1 MEANKNVI
9 INEYILAKRSWNLV
23 FFDLLELLWDILL
36 SVKFVKQKV
45 IKKFSTLQTAWYL
58 LEKFM
63 KLNLYSWF

>member
-9 INEYILAKRSWNLV
+9 INEYILAKRSWNV
-23 FFDLLELLWDILL
+23 AFFDLLELLWDFLL

-45 IKKFSTLQTAWYL
+45 IKKFSTLQIAWYL